1 MLTSAVLD
9 YTFGPGN
16 TYLVAD
22 TFGPASQCL
31 LGLMLEA
38 GVKPVVCHVNYHL
51 NEDSDKA
58 QALLAE
64 YCKKEGLVFEA
75 LDASKADQTGKDI
88 DYPAWQRTVRY
99 GFFTEM
105 YKKHNAAAIFI
116 AHMQDDVLEGY
127 LTAKSQ
133 GIKKAKYGYS
143 KVSTY
148 QGMIVVRPLL
158 EFTRSDLKRYCVQN
172 SVPFLEA
179 GAGLKQV
186 FTTSIRQKIYQMNEV
201 ERDQFYEAMMKE
213 NSEKINFINS
223 IDKNIKT
230 VDELN
235 IRSIIALTPDEF
247 TKTIMDFVNRHSPIH
262 VTITTKMVSDIRAM
276 CLNKEPNDTLKL
288 KGAVYMVKEY
298 DVLTLDTDGL
308 DMPYTYVLDKPMKFA
323 CETFDLDFTMGAED
337 RNIHAEDYPVT
348 VRSVLPQDVYAYGG
362 YLVSVRRMLVAAGIS
377 PRLLHVWPVFL
388 NKDGKVIYV
397 PRYKKGFSEYH
408 SSILN
413 IHVKND
419 EK

>member
-1 MLTSAVLD
+1 LITP
-9 YTFGPGN
+9 FGPGN

-64 YCKKEGLVFEA
+64 YCKKEGLVFEV
-75 LDASKADQTGKDI
+75 LRCLESRSDG
-88 DYPAWQRTVRY
+88 QRHRLSGLAKKNRY

-158 EFTRSDLKRYCVQN
+158 EFTRSDLKALLHPEFG
-172 SVPFLEA
+172 SFLEA
-179 GAGLKQV
+179 GAG
-186 FTTSIRQKIYQMNEV
+186 
-201 ERDQFYEAMMKE
+201 
-213 NSEKINFINS
+213 
-223 IDKNIKT
+223 
-230 VDELN
+230 
-235 IRSIIALTPDEF
+235 
-247 TKTIMDFVNRHSPIH
+247 
-262 VTITTKMVSDIRAM
+262 
-276 CLNKEPNDTLKL
+276 
-288 KGAVYMVKEY
+288 
-298 DVLTLDTDGL
+298 
-308 DMPYTYVLDKPMKFA
+308 
-323 CETFDLDFTMGAED
+323 
-337 RNIHAEDYPVT
+337 
-348 VRSVLPQDVYAYGG
+348 
-362 YLVSVRRMLVAAGIS
+362 
-377 PRLLHVWPVFL
+377 
-388 NKDGKVIYV
+388 
-397 PRYKKGFSEYH
+397 
-408 SSILN
+408 
-413 IHVKND
+413 
-419 EK
+419 